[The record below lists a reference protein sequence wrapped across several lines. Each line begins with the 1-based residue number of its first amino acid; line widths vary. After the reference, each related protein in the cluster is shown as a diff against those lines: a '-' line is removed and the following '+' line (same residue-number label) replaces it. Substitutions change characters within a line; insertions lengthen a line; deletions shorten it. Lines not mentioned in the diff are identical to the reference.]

1 MYNQLGK
8 EVSIG
13 KSYNLKI
20 IFYMNSP
27 DYLVP
32 TPTPRRYKNHKY
44 TQKTPKN

>member
-1 MYNQLGK
+1 MYLQPTRQR
-8 EVSIG
+8 SIG